1 MKTIAVTQ
9 AMYLEKYRIR
19 FTFSD
24 ESERTIDFGGFLN
37 HAKNPMTRQFLDKS
51 LFCAF
56 KIEFG
61 DIVWNDY
68 ELCFPIRDLYEG
80 NVH

>member
-1 MKTIAVTQ
+1 MKPLAITHAK
-9 AMYLEKYRIR
+9 YLGKHEIR

-24 ESERTIDFGGFLN
+24 QTERTVDFGGFL
-37 HAKNPMTRQFLDKS
+37 KRSRNPMTRKFLDKK
-51 LFCAF
+51 LFKVF

-68 ELCFPIRDLYEG
+68 ELCFPIQDLYEG

>member
-1 MKTIAVTQ
+1 MKTIAITQ
-9 AMYLEKYRIR
+9 AEYLGKHEIH

-24 ESERTIDFGGFLN
+24 QTERTVDFGGFLS
-37 HAKNPMTRQFLDKS
+37 HSRNPMTRKFLDKK
-51 LFCAF
+51 LFKDF

-68 ELCFPIRDLYEG
+68 ELCFPIQDLHDG
-80 NVH
+80 NVQ

>member
-1 MKTIAVTQ
+1 MKTIAITQ
-9 AMYLEKYRIR
+9 AEYLGHYEIH

-24 ESERTIDFGGFLN
+24 QTERSVDFGGFLSR
-37 HAKNPMTRQFLDKS
+37 AKNPVTRKYLDKK
-51 LFCAF
+51 LFSVF

-68 ELCFPIRDLYEG
+68 ELCFPIQDLHDG

>member
-9 AMYLEKYRIR
+9 AEYLGQYEIR

-24 ESERTIDFGGFLN
+24 QTEQTIDFSGFLN
-37 HAKNPMTRQFLDKS
+37 RSNNPMTRKFLDEK
-51 LFCAF
+51 FF
-56 KIEFG
+56 RNFRIEFG

-68 ELCFPIRDLYEG
+68 ELCFPIGDLHEG
-80 NVH
+80 NVD

>member
-1 MKTIAVTQ
+1 MKTIAITQ
-9 AMYLEKYRIR
+9 ATYLEKYEIH
-19 FTFSD
+19 FMFSD
-24 ESERTIDFGGFLN
+24 KTERTIDFGGFLSRT
-37 HAKNPMTRQFLDKS
+37 HHPTTRRFLDKN
-51 LFCAF
+51 LFKAF

-68 ELCFPIRDLYEG
+68 ELCFPIADLYEG

>member
-1 MKTIAVTQ
+1 MKTIAITQ
-9 AMYLEKYRIR
+9 AKYMGKYEIH

-24 ESERTIDFGGFLN
+24 QTEQAIDFGGFLN
-37 HAKNPMTRQFLDKS
+37 RSNNPMTRKYLDKK
-51 LFCAF
+51 LFKNF

-68 ELCFPIRDLYEG
+68 ELCFPIQDLHEG
-80 NVH
+80 NVC